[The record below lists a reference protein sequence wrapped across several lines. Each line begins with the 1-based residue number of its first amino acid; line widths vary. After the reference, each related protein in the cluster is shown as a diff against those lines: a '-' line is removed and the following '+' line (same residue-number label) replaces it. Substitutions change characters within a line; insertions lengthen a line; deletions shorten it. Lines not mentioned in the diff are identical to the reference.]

1 MIRYLKTALFAA
13 ATLLSA
19 SCIRNDIP
27 YPVVEI
33 SITGIEGEGF
43 SLSEIDLANRTITL
57 TLDEQTDIREV
68 NIQKVTYD
76 VTVHSVQL
84 DKEALIDQIRSS
96 EPLVGTFDMRSPI
109 YTTLSIYQDY
119 AWTIRAEQ
127 PIAREFKVSGQIG
140 STVFD
145 TKNRVATAYV
155 AKTADLT
162 NVAVTAL
169 KLGPEEITTYSPSL
183 DELTGTSFESVRFV
197 DISYHGQSER
207 WLLYVLHT
215 DKVVELKAY
224 AWSRVIW
231 LYGEGIEGTDMG
243 FHYRK
248 EGDTDWIDVTPTISG
263 GNFEASIAAEAETKY
278 EIKAYCETEETPEG
292 VFFET
297 QAVVQVPNSSF
308 EEWSTVND
316 IVYPYTDKA
325 DAYWGTG
332 NPGAKI
338 GGETLT
344 QSCPPRPGGTGVGAN
359 LRSKFVNIVG
369 LGKFAAGNL
378 FVGDYVA
385 TKGTNG
391 ILTFGRPFK
400 QRPTA
405 LKVWVKYTCGKIDRI
420 DKIPVGGDLKKD
432 DPDNG
437 IVYIALGTWTP
448 EEYGKDSQ
456 GEMRGTQNSP
466 LCVDTRSV
474 TTFFKPNSKDVVGYG
489 EYVMA
494 ANVDEWTQVT
504 IPIAYPDK
512 SIEPT
517 HLMIVCSASRWG
529 DYFTGSTKS
538 EMWVDD
544 FELIYDPLPGQ

>member
-76 VTVHSVQL
+76 VRVHSVQL
-84 DKEALIDQIRSS
+84 DKEALIGQIRSS
-96 EPLVGTFDMRSPI
+96 EPLIGTFDMRSPI

-243 FHYRK
+243 FRYRK

-278 EIKAYCETEETPEG
+278 EIKAYCETEETPER

-359 LRSKFVNIVG
+359 LKSKFVNIVG

-420 DKIPVGGDLKKD
+420 DKIPVGSDLKKD

-466 LCVDTRSV
+466 LCVDTRNV
-474 TTFFKPNSKDVVGYG
+474 TTFFKPNGKDVVGYG

-504 IPIAYPDK
+504 IPIVYPDK

>member
-1 MIRYLKTALFAA
+1 M
-13 ATLLSA
+13 
-19 SCIRNDIP
+19 
-27 YPVVEI
+27 
-33 SITGIEGEGF
+33 
-43 SLSEIDLANRTITL
+43 
-57 TLDEQTDIREV
+57 
-68 NIQKVTYD
+68 
-76 VTVHSVQL
+76 
-84 DKEALIDQIRSS
+84 
-96 EPLVGTFDMRSPI
+96 
-109 YTTLSIYQDY
+109 
-119 AWTIRAEQ
+119 
-127 PIAREFKVSGQIG
+127 
-140 STVFD
+140 
-145 TKNRVATAYV
+145 
-155 AKTADLT
+155 
-162 NVAVTAL
+162 
-169 KLGPEEITTYSPSL
+169 
-183 DELTGTSFESVRFV
+183 
-197 DISYHGQSER
+197 
-207 WLLYVLHT
+207 
-215 DKVVELKAY
+215 
-224 AWSRVIW
+224 
-231 LYGEGIEGTDMG
+231 
-243 FHYRK
+243 
-248 EGDTDWIDVTPTISG
+248 
-263 GNFEASIAAEAETKY
+263 
-278 EIKAYCETEETPEG
+278 
-292 VFFET
+292 
-297 QAVVQVPNSSF
+297 
-308 EEWSTVND
+308 
-316 IVYPYTDKA
+316 
-325 DAYWGTG
+325 
-332 NPGAKI
+332 
-338 GGETLT
+338 
-344 QSCPPRPGGTGVGAN
+344 
-359 LRSKFVNIVG
+359 
-369 LGKFAAGNL
+369 GKFAAGNL

-420 DKIPVGGDLKKD
+420 DKIPVGSDLKKD

-474 TTFFKPNSKDVVGYG
+474 TTFFKPNGKDVVGYG

>member
-76 VTVHSVQL
+76 VKVHSVQL
-84 DKEALIDQIRSS
+84 DKEALIGQIRSS
-96 EPLVGTFDMRSPI
+96 EPLIGTFDMRSPI

-243 FHYRK
+243 FRYRK

-308 EEWSTVND
+308 EEWCTVND

-359 LRSKFVNIVG
+359 LKSKFVNIVG

-420 DKIPVGGDLKKD
+420 DKIPVGSDLKKD

-466 LCVDTRSV
+466 LCVDTRNV
-474 TTFFKPNSKDVVGYG
+474 TTFFKPNGKDVVGYG

-504 IPIAYPDK
+504 IPIVYPDK

-517 HLMIVCSASRWG
+517 HLMIVCAASRWG

>member
-1 MIRYLKTALFAA
+1 M
-13 ATLLSA
+13 
-19 SCIRNDIP
+19 
-27 YPVVEI
+27 
-33 SITGIEGEGF
+33 
-43 SLSEIDLANRTITL
+43 
-57 TLDEQTDIREV
+57 
-68 NIQKVTYD
+68 
-76 VTVHSVQL
+76 
-84 DKEALIDQIRSS
+84 
-96 EPLVGTFDMRSPI
+96 
-109 YTTLSIYQDY
+109 
-119 AWTIRAEQ
+119 
-127 PIAREFKVSGQIG
+127 
-140 STVFD
+140 
-145 TKNRVATAYV
+145 
-155 AKTADLT
+155 
-162 NVAVTAL
+162 
-169 KLGPEEITTYSPSL
+169 
-183 DELTGTSFESVRFV
+183 
-197 DISYHGQSER
+197 
-207 WLLYVLHT
+207 LHT

-224 AWSRVIW
+224 AWSRIIW

-243 FHYRK
+243 FRYRK

-359 LRSKFVNIVG
+359 LKSKFVNIVG

-420 DKIPVGGDLKKD
+420 DKIPVGSDLKKD